1 MASDPGSA
9 SGAALN
15 CPACGAPVA
24 LAHRFVKMVVC
35 AHCGNTLAVEN
46 DRLDPTGKSA
56 ALADLP
62 TRFQVGQRGAV
73 RGRPFRILGR
83 VRFTTEDGPW
93 DEWYLAF
100 DDGEIAWLEE
110 EEGEYVLS
118 SPESLRSAVPAFD
131 EMRVGTTLT
140 VNGQPFFV
148 TERCRA
154 RVAGAEGQ
162 LLYRVRPGHEVRFVD
177 GNIGGRMAAIEYTD
191 DAIEYCVGES
201 LERAD
206 VTLAGPPAAVGE

>member
-1 MASDPGSA
+1 MTAPQG
-9 SGAALN
+9 GARAEALN

-35 AHCGNTLAVEN
+35 DHCESTLAVHD
-46 DRLDPTGKSA
+46 DRLDPTGKTA

-62 TRFQVGQRGAV
+62 TRFRVGQQGAV

-100 DDGEIAWLEE
+100 DDGAVAWLEE
-110 EEGEYVLS
+110 EEGSYTLS
-118 SPESLRSAVPAFD
+118 FPEPLRTPVPPFEEA
-131 EMRVGTTLT
+131 RVGSTFA
-140 VNGQPFFV
+140 VNGRSFFV

-154 RVAGAEGQ
+154 QVAGAEGQ
-162 LLYRVRPGHEVRFVD
+162 LLFRVAPGQPVRFLD
-177 GNIGGRMAAIEYTD
+177 GNLGGRLGAIEYGD
-191 DAIEYCVGES
+191 DAIEYTVGEP
-201 LERAD
+201 LRRED
-206 VTLAGPPAAVGE
+206 VTLIGE